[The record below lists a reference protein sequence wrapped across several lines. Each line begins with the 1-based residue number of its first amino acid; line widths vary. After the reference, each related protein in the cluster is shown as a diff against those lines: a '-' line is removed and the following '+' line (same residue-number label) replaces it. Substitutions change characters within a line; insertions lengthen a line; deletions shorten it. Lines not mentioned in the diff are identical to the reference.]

1 MGNRIKAWNFFS
13 RVLFILV
20 FAASLG
26 VFYYTRTGPG
36 YTDFIINLVFAF
48 LAAAFLIVYFAAC
61 ARPLAKI
68 AASLARV
75 TENIQ
80 RSGEEPR
87 EIWNRFSQNTSL
99 FENDRLDER
108 WGAYLRQLRRMQKQS
123 TLTADCR
130 VGEYINEELLYSTV
144 NKPFCDQLG
153 GIMSGLGILFTFI
166 GLVYGLRNF
175 DATTVDVMQTSTQ
188 ALMAGIKIA
197 FLTSI
202 FGLIYSLI
210 FGLSYKKLLKDS
222 LEVLY
227 EFQDSYEEAVRPVN
241 EHAAENALVRLQME
255 QNEAIRSFGE
265 DIGEQISR
273 SIIALMKPTVDEL
286 QDTITRYVNVAIE
299 DQRAGMDRVVRY
311 FLDSMNS
318 SMGNIFV
325 QLKTRTEELTRWE
338 KDMID
343 SISVLTAGM
352 GKYTQDLY
360 EAQTRAQ
367 AIASTMSEYTDSI
380 ETLTASQR
388 KVIDAMRLLMEDYRD
403 RHIKEE
409 DYLRSAAS
417 AMDTAAANTR
427 DSKRLAESV
436 ASIAAELQAQ
446 SGENARQVTAAGQ
459 LLSQSAD
466 SIRLMSQSVTADV
479 TAAAERLERAA
490 GDLDSSLARTV
501 GDSLAMMD
509 DSLAR
514 LTNCLSGVNTAAGN
528 ITAAMKGLPKTVS
541 TMETDVKSTAKV
553 IDGELKLL
561 LKAVSDTEK
570 AMTRFSAELER
581 RTSLS

>member
-26 VFYYTRTGPG
+26 VFYFTRTGPG

-61 ARPLAKI
+61 ARPLAKM
-68 AASLARV
+68 AAAIARV

-87 EIWNRFSQNTSL
+87 EIWNRFSQNPSL

-130 VGEYINEELLYSTV
+130 VGDYISEELMYSTV

-210 FGLSYKKLLKDS
+210 FGLSYKKLMKDS

-227 EFQDSYEEAVRPVN
+227 EFQDTYEEAVQPVN
-241 EHAAENALVRLQME
+241 EHAAENALGRLQME
-255 QNEAIRSFGE
+255 QNAAI
-265 DIGEQISR
+265 
-273 SIIALMKPTVDEL
+273 
-286 QDTITRYVNVAIE
+286 
-299 DQRAGMDRVVRY
+299 
-311 FLDSMNS
+311 
-318 SMGNIFV
+318 
-325 QLKTRTEELTRWE
+325 
-338 KDMID
+338 
-343 SISVLTAGM
+343 
-352 GKYTQDLY
+352 
-360 EAQTRAQ
+360 
-367 AIASTMSEYTDSI
+367 
-380 ETLTASQR
+380 
-388 KVIDAMRLLMEDYRD
+388 
-403 RHIKEE
+403 
-409 DYLRSAAS
+409 
-417 AMDTAAANTR
+417 
-427 DSKRLAESV
+427 
-436 ASIAAELQAQ
+436 
-446 SGENARQVTAAGQ
+446 
-459 LLSQSAD
+459 
-466 SIRLMSQSVTADV
+466 
-479 TAAAERLERAA
+479 
-490 GDLDSSLARTV
+490 
-501 GDSLAMMD
+501 
-509 DSLAR
+509 
-514 LTNCLSGVNTAAGN
+514 
-528 ITAAMKGLPKTVS
+528 
-541 TMETDVKSTAKV
+541 
-553 IDGELKLL
+553 
-561 LKAVSDTEK
+561 
-570 AMTRFSAELER
+570 
-581 RTSLS
+581 